1 MEGEIMDG
9 NHEEDKHED
18 DHHHENNEPQYN
30 QDLQLE
36 GRIGDTVNIESEKL
50 DNHDENDKS
59 KFNHTDYKKEL
70 TDYKAPANDLM
81 TKRLDA
87 IRPEDVPTEPPKA
100 KADDDNTFS
109 KVKKYFMYITIGGFV
124 VAALIAIVA
133 VLIGEFNVVIY
144 RSLFTVLVIVIHSLL
159 TVAFMSIKHNKKSD
173 GVILYTVL
181 GVIVVSLLNSIL
193 GIWEI
198 MKWETVLDVYQACF
212 YAIIAAGIIRM
223 LMNAN
228 QIDKVT
234 RNLSKATI
242 GVTVATYIILMPS
255 IFVNYP
261 DTVPEVYWRIMWA
274 TIILLVTMSVL
285 VFIFNHLFLNQHPEF
300 DVNKKL
306 QKGKMPTWLKIV
318 IFLICLPVILNI
330 ITWIISMTLYHPYYN

>member
-1 MEGEIMDG
+1 MDSEDNESKYHEPENSQDENPEKNVGEDS
-9 NHEEDKHED
+9 HLDLEESD
-18 DHHHENNEPQYN
+18 NNEEHYKT
-30 QDLQLE
+30 DHAS
-36 GRIGDTVNIESEKL
+36 IE
-50 DNHDENDKS
+50 HTFVPYEN
-59 KFNHTDYKKEL
+59 
-70 TDYKAPANDLM
+70 KAPANDLM

-87 IRPEDVPTEPPKA
+87 IKPEDVPTEPPNA

-109 KVKKYFMYITIGGFV
+109 NVKKYFMYITIGGFV

-133 VLIGEFNVVIY
+133 VLVGEFNVVFY

-159 TVAFMSIKHNKKSD
+159 SVGFMSIKHDKKSNA
-173 GVILYTVL
+173 VILYTIL
-181 GVIVVSLLNSIL
+181 GVVAVSLLNSIL
-193 GIWEI
+193 GIWDI
-198 MKWETVLDVYQACF
+198 IKWESVLDIYQASF
-212 YAIIAAGIIRM
+212 YAIVAAGVIRM

-228 QIDKVT
+228 QVDKVT
-234 RNLSKATI
+234 RNLSKVTI

-261 DTVPEVYWRIMWA
+261 NIVPEVYWRIMWA

-306 QKGKMPTWLKIV
+306 QKGKLPTWLKIV
-318 IFLICLPVILNI
+318 IFLICLPIILNI
-330 ITWIISMTLYHPYYN
+330 ITWIISMTIYHPY